1 MNPLHFPATLC
12 NDWIG
17 PVTVDTVRP
26 VIPVAQLASWRDMA
40 ARLREIDEQFAQAEF
55 DQERVDE
62 LRRAIAEGRFVVDPA
77 GIAAGML
84 RSLVPTRRKN

>member
-12 NDWIG
+12 SDWIG
-17 PVTVDTVRP
+17 PVAVDTVRP
-26 VIPVAQLASWRDMA
+26 AIPGAQLASWRDMA

-55 DQERVDE
+55 DQERVDA
-62 LRRAIAEGRFVVDPA
+62 LRQAIAEGRFVADPA

-84 RSLVPTRRKN
+84 RALVPTRRKN